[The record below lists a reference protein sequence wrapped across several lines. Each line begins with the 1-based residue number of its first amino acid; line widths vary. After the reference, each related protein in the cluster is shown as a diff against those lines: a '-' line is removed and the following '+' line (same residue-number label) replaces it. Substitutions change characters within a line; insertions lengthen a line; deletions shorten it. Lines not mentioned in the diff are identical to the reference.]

1 MPLESLKTPCTGFCE
16 VAKGWGIC
24 YGCGRRIDE
33 IMDWSRMTDQDRE
46 KVMVESRD
54 RLNKL
59 YGDDGK

>member
-1 MPLESLKTPCTGFCE
+1 

-24 YGCGRRIDE
+24 YGFGRRLDE
-33 IMDWSRMTDQDRE
+33 IMDWATMTDQDRE
-46 KVMVESRD
+46 EVMVESRD